1 MDDTLGCDA
10 GCPAPR
16 DEELGLMDT
25 AAVDNALVTSSL
37 TDVRQAPLDR
47 LSAPQTL
54 DRLRPAEHGRPAVAA
69 FNSAL

>member
-1 MDDTLGCDA
+1 
-10 GCPAPR
+10 
-16 DEELGLMDT
+16 MDT